1 MLVLSRKHNEKLHIG
16 NDIVI
21 TIVRVRGDSVRIGIQ
36 APKEIHVMRSELIGT
51 PPKQSD
57 ASQGASEKKP
67 SQALKPTAEEGGK
80 GTTDNGPLAAFLKV
94 FPKVELATAS

>member
-1 MLVLSRKHNEKLHIG
+1 MLVLSRKHNETLHIG

-36 APKEIHVMRSELIGT
+36 APKEIHIMRSELIGI
-51 PPKQSD
+51 PPKQTD
-57 ASQGASEKKP
+57 ASEEASEKKP
-67 SQALKPTAEEGGK
+67 SQASKPTAEDGK
-80 GTTDNGPLAAFLKV
+80 GKIENGPLAAFLKV